1 MKCIKRRMGKPVSV
15 VATVVRDVVTAVM
28 DAVTAG
34 MDVAGGDGIFGF
46 INFCS
51 KERSKCV

>member
-1 MKCIKRRMGKPVSV
+1 MGKKPVLV
-15 VATVVRDVVTAVM
+15 IAAARDVVTAVM
-28 DAVTAG
+28 DVVAAVI
-34 MDVAGGDGIFGF
+34 DVAGGGEIFDS